1 MCLFLLSGRLD
12 VWLKDVIV
20 PGHFY
25 YHLNYCHMK
34 LSAEKVR
41 KSLSAYFI
49 KAEGGKNFEETGPLL
64 FFCSKEP
71 GKKEFLFAMEFVQ
84 HDGQKIFLTW
94 CPETNEKRIVP
105 VGELDARP
113 LPDIPE
119 EYEKEIYE
127 GEFLF
132 FTIRKR
138 CSGYSF
144 YLDFENNQVFPRSE
158 QEALQKAAAFLLTAE
173 NETLWDAVWQ
183 EELAL
188 TPVWHYN
195 FPAYAVTRSRDL
207 GVENA
212 ECLIVGL
219 DCRLDKMS
227 GNVRPFLKEGT
238 YYVEKQKCFVHFDG
252 HDFAFWNTRYLSWK
266 EACKRAEGRFA
277 DLDWRFYPDHM
288 RAALVSTEGEALWL
302 LGESKDHS
310 VKILADVC
318 SARILSV
325 PTDIFYQRYRI
336 ADADDGRFV

>member
-49 KAEGGKNFEETGPLL
+49 KAEGSKNFEETGPVL

-84 HDGQKIFLTW
+84 
-94 CPETNEKRIVP
+94 
-105 VGELDARP
+105 
-113 LPDIPE
+113 
-119 EYEKEIYE
+119 
-127 GEFLF
+127 F

-144 YLDFENNQVFPRSE
+144 YLDFENNHVFPRSE

-212 ECLIVGL
+212 ECLIVEL